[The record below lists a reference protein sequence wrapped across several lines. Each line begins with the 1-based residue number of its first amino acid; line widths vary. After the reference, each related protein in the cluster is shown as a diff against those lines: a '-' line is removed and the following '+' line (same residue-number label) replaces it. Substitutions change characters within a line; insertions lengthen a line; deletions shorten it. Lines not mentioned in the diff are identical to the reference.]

1 MVMAKP
7 RLIRWA
13 SQFTG
18 GESATAR
25 KIAISSQLIGL
36 RNCQSR

>member
-1 MVMAKP
+1 MAKP
-7 RLIRWA
+7 RFMRRA

-25 KIAISSQLIGL
+25 KIAISIQLIGL
-36 RNCQSR
+36 RSSHSR

>member
-7 RLIRWA
+7 RLIRRA
-13 SQFTG
+13 SQLTG

-25 KIAISSQLIGL
+25 KMAISSQLIGL
-36 RNCQSR
+36 RSIQSR